1 MSDEHRP
8 KPSAAAQSGAA
19 LKPGA
24 VIAGRYRLER
34 LLGEGG
40 MAKVYEATDLAVGT
54 AVALKVLRADLSA
67 SKEAVARLRRE
78 GEVLTQLSHPAIVDV
93 HTFGAT
99 DEGHLFLVMER
110 LHGTTLR
117 ARMGDGPLPIGY
129 LIPIVEAVSAA
140 LTTAHRAGVVHRDLK
155 PENIFLGQDGEET
168 ADLGAVKLLDFGVS
182 KVVDK
187 ERLTQTGQ
195 VLGTPRYMAPE
206 QLMAERNI
214 DGRTDQYALGV
225 ILYEAL
231 SGTPP
236 FLGGHPAEL
245 IVSILSGDAVP
256 LSARRPDLPA
266 ALCACVDRA
275 MASEPRARFED
286 MGAFVTAFRTATNY
300 RGPVAR
306 ATPRAVQKTTPM
318 GAMTLPSE
326 GGSGPRAALTT
337 DAGVPGEQAEP
348 SGTDVPRAPLPVTRV
363 SEQPEALISSLDA
376 RERKAASVTPVARPW
391 AKTSPSRAVAKES
404 AVVSTATAGSAGS
417 FRQDTP
423 MGESWLPVKRRPW
436 LMVSLGLFAGA
447 LSAALA
453 IGLLRSCGNE
463 GAGATTPGEH
473 EQPSRPDGSDTQDA
487 PLADDGAG
495 LSGVAARIGGGQEAS
510 SPKGGAETPNDAMAQ
525 GSAQTAEGRASV
537 ALEPVEPERSRRQSR
552 RRSSRATRR
561 ATADL
566 GARSSEG
573 SSAGRADVTESAAP
587 TPFEQS
593 MEALKAARQARSSGD
608 LAACVTYAEKTLA
621 LSGPPI
627 ALRLRGD
634 CQRLLGETEAARV
647 SYERFCRVVGASHPA
662 IGEVRALVQA
672 LGGRCP

>member
-1 MSDEHRP
+1 MSDDARP
-8 KPSAAAQSGAA
+8 KPGAASRPGDVVTRGAA
-19 LKPGA
+19 LAPGA

-40 MAKVYEATDLAVGT
+40 MAKVYEATDLAQRVP
-54 AVALKVLRADLSA
+54 VALKVLRADLSS

-78 GEVLTQLSHPAIVDV
+78 GEVLTKLRHPAIVQV

-110 LHGTTLR
+110 LHGETLR
-117 ARMGDGPLPIGY
+117 SQMGAGPLAMGF

-155 PENIFLGQDGEET
+155 PENIFLGSYDAENLDAEPLAT
-168 ADLGAVKLLDFGVS
+168 GAMEVKLLDFGVS

-236 FLGGHPAEL
+236 FVGRHPAEL

-256 LSARRPDLPA
+256 LAARRPDLPA

-275 MASEPRARFED
+275 MSSEPRARFED
-286 MGAFVTAFRTATNY
+286 MSAFVTAFRTATNY
-300 RGPVAR
+300 RGPMQPAIARVA
-306 ATPRAVQKTTPM
+306 QKTTPM

-326 GGSGPRAALTT
+326 GGSGPKAALEAMPEEAAYT
-337 DAGVPGEQAEP
+337 
-348 SGTDVPRAPLPVTRV
+348 PRGGASVASASERPFPVTRV
-363 SEQPEALISSLDA
+363 SERPDA
-376 RERKAASVTPVARPW
+376 DLVAAQASAPRSGDASAPPVGRRW
-391 AKTSPSRAVAKES
+391 AKTSPSRAVAS
-404 AVVSTATAGSAGS
+404 ASTPQSPTSSA
-417 FRQDTP
+417 RYDTP
-423 MGESWLPVKRRPW
+423 LGESWLPMKRRPW
-436 LMVSLGLFAGA
+436 LMVSVGLLAGA
-447 LSAALA
+447 VSAGLA
-453 IGLLRSCGNE
+453 IGLLRSCGTDDTGGVHGPPTE
-463 GAGATTPGEH
+463 APASEVHGDATVPV
-473 EQPSRPDGSDTQDA
+473 D
-487 PLADDGAG
+487 
-495 LSGVAARIGGGQEAS
+495 
-510 SPKGGAETPNDAMAQ
+510 NDADAH
-525 GSAQTAEGRASV
+525 GSEPPTLTTA
-537 ALEPVEPERSRRQSR
+537 
-552 RRSSRATRR
+552 AT
-561 ATADL
+561 
-566 GARSSEG
+566 
-573 SSAGRADVTESAAP
+573 SAAP
-587 TPFEQS
+587 VSPQAEEGAPSPPDAHAARPARRTRRQDRSARGQTTRSSTTSSDPAPGASSPFEQS
-593 MEALKAARQARSSGD
+593 ILALKEARRARASGD
-608 LAACVTYAEKTLA
+608 LVACVTLSEKTLA
-621 LSGPPI
+621 LGGPPI

-634 CQRLLGETEAARV
+634 CQRLSGETDAARV

-672 LGGRCP
+672 LGGSCP